1 MHECEGSAQAGRR
14 LMRNGFAH
22 IHVLT
27 GRFGWEA
34 KLVQGVSVQGVS
46 LVRTQKQLFLLMP
59 SLRENET
66 S

>member
-27 GRFGWEA
+27 GIFCWEA

-46 LVRTQKQLFLLMP
+46 LARAKQLFLLMP
-59 SLRENET
+59 SLRENQA